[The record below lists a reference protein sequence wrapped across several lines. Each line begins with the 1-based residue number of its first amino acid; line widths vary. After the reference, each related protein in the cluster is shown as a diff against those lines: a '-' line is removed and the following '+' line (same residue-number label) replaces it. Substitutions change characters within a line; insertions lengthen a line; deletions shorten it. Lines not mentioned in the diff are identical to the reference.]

1 MALRIEIDRES
12 DGQWV
17 ARITELAGLARRGKT
32 RTAALRAVQVEALR
46 TLAGQLERRERAP
59 FGAFAVEPVEG
70 PAILSI
76 RSRAAQTL
84 RDLQESASADG
95 LDELSEQDIEAE
107 IRASRAARGVEFS
120 SDADTSVIKSG

>member
-1 MALRIEIDRES
+1 
-12 DGQWV
+12 
-17 ARITELAGLARRGKT
+17 
-32 RTAALRAVQVEALR
+32 
-46 TLAGQLERRERAP
+46 P